1 MKNLRPRR
9 SKRRFPCVFVA
20 NEQRYRG
27 IVLDVSRTGLFVQTD
42 ATIPP
47 GTRLGLNLIATGN
60 VPDLEMRGV
69 VTRRRVVPALLA
81 NAVQRGIGVRILEA
95 PREWGLAFQSEPLD
109 APIREASVP
118 AGRPATP
125 PEDDPA
131 EGGTGSEAPRDA
143 PARRRRAW
151 RWGEPR
157 SLAPE
162 PTRDHDD
169 GRPEALVLDPGDLDD
184 VRALLDEMRVD
195 VQVVQA
201 GPSGALESWV
211 RPKRLLV
218 TSARLALSLPWPT
231 TSGDGVVA
239 IAVADDDTHTL
250 TTRMR
255 RLGFQY
261 LVSRPVHPQALRL
274 LLRQALYRGG
284 ERRRAVRHVYG
295 CEVEWRSGIWRRPG
309 TLAEMSLAGCR
320 VLSRLAV
327 ELGAAA
333 RITIP
338 AAAASG
344 RRLTLRGHVV
354 RRERTGAEAE
364 DERVALGV
372 AFDTLSAGI
381 RRRLELLL
389 QKRGMGPTMLQPGE
403 AARAGERATPEAA
416 FGTPQGVA
424 ARELAVAEQAAPGD
438 ASGTPAEPTH
448 PELAVEAAAPP
459 QERRERPRGVLD
471 REVVALDEGRKRVVQ
486 TLVGRD
492 LSREGMRIDPH
503 PDVTPGARLCV
514 ALYEQAQAGPL
525 ILDAA
530 VTRDDGE
537 RGLLLGFRRIDAG
550 SLERIERMV
559 AQLPPVQA
567 LRPEPHRVVLGSIL
581 TPPSAA

>member
-20 NEQRYRG
+20 NEQRYHG
-27 IVLDVSRTGLFVQTD
+27 IVLDVSRTGMFVQTD

-47 GTRLGLNLIATGN
+47 GTRLELDLIATGN

-95 PREWGLAFQSEPLD
+95 PREWGLAFQLEPLD
-109 APIREASVP
+109 APIREASAP
-118 AGRPATP
+118 ASRPAP
-125 PEDDPA
+125 PRDDPA
-131 EGGTGSEAPRDA
+131 EDETGSGA

-151 RWGEPR
+151 RWGESR
-157 SLAPE
+157 SLAPK
-162 PTRDHDD
+162 PTPEHED
-169 GRPEALVLDPGDLDD
+169 GRPEALVIDSGDLDD
-184 VRALLDEMRVD
+184 VHALLDEMRID
-195 VQVVQA
+195 VQVVQP
-201 GPSGALESWV
+201 GRSGALEPEV

-218 TSARLALSLPWPT
+218 TSARLALSGSWPVA
-231 TSGDGVVA
+231 SGDGVVA

-250 TTRMR
+250 TAQMR

-284 ERRRAVRHVYG
+284 ERRRAARHAFG

-309 TLAEMSLAGCR
+309 TLAEISSAGCR
-320 VLSRLAV
+320 LLSRLAV

-338 AAAASG
+338 AADASG

-354 RRERTGAEAE
+354 RRERTCAETD

-372 AFDTLSAGI
+372 AFDTLSAGV

-389 QKRGMGPTMLQPGE
+389 QKRGMGPAMLQRDE
-403 AARAGERATPEAA
+403 AARAAERATPETAS
-416 FGTPQGVA
+416 GTPQGGA
-424 ARELAVAEQAAPGD
+424 AREPAAVEQAASHD
-438 ASGTPAEPTH
+438 ASGTASEPAET
-448 PELAVEAAAPP
+448 ELAAEAAAPP
-459 QERRERPRGVLD
+459 QERREQPRGVLD
-471 REVVALDEGRKRVVQ
+471 REVVALDEGRRRVVQ

-492 LSREGMRIDPH
+492 LSRGGMRIDPH
-503 PDVTPGARLCV
+503 PGVTPGVRLCV
-514 ALYEQAQAGPL
+514 ALYEQAQAEPL
-525 ILDAA
+525 VLDAE
-530 VTRDDGE
+530 VTRDDDE
-537 RGLLLGFRRIDAG
+537 RGLLLGFRRIDAA
-550 SLERIERMV
+550 SLERIERIV
-559 AQLPPVQA
+559 AQLPPVQK
-567 LRPEPHRVVLGSIL
+567 LRPQPHRVVLGSIL
-581 TPPSAA
+581 MPRSTA